1 MKKLDDA
8 LNYLLRELTSI
19 IKKEETSLEL
29 NDSLS
34 NKIVLFSMITL
45 GAMLF
50 LGLLETVYIQK
61 YLERKKLI

>member
-1 MKKLDDA
+1 LDDA
-8 LNYLLRELTSI
+8 LNYLIKELNSI

-34 NKIVLFSMITL
+34 NKIVVFSLITL
-45 GAMLF
+45 GVMLF
-50 LGLLETVYIQK
+50 LGLIETFYIQR